1 MEADATI
8 TEGSPAT
15 AAPGSIWKQLEA
27 YLHCHTDQ
35 TISCGKRIHFLAY
48 FGWIVV
54 LLSLPVDP
62 VLPYFALIAED
73 EVDGGPIVGYP
84 EVCHLT
90 VDVVEMEAECM

>member
-1 MEADATI
+1 M
-8 TEGSPAT
+8 
-15 AAPGSIWKQLEA
+15 
-27 YLHCHTDQ
+27 
-35 TISCGKRIHFLAY
+35 
-48 FGWIVV
+48 V

-84 EVCHLT
+84 EVRHLT

>member
-1 MEADATI
+1 MCPNQ
-8 TEGSPAT
+8 S
-15 AAPGSIWKQLEA
+15 
-27 YLHCHTDQ
+27 
-35 TISCGKRIHFLAY
+35 ISCGERIHFSAY

-84 EVCHLT
+84 EVRHLT
-90 VDVVEMEAECM
+90 VDVVEMKAECM

>member
-1 MEADATI
+1 MNI
-8 TEGSPAT
+8 LSWICKNV
-15 AAPGSIWKQLEA
+15 SK
-27 YLHCHTDQ
+27 
-35 TISCGKRIHFLAY
+35 SAY
-48 FGWIVV
+48 FGWIVA

-84 EVCHLT
+84 EVRHLT